1 MKTNENDKQHT
12 ATTVRWASNPSERK
26 HENYEQK
33 RRKTAGLRLQGDSP
47 ERLREISEDMKVSD
61 VRLWRQMFPEEGQA
75 EQAAEEAERKARA
88 QATVEKLR
96 AFILAEARGEA

>member
-1 MKTNENDKQHT
+1 
-12 ATTVRWASNPSERK
+12 
-26 HENYEQK
+26 
-33 RRKTAGLRLQGDSP
+33 
-47 ERLREISEDMKVSD
+47 MKVSD

-75 EQAAEEAERKARA
+75 EQAAEEAERRARA

>member
-26 HENYEQK
+26 HENYEQR

-47 ERLREISEDMKVSD
+47 ERLREITEDMKVND
-61 VRLWRQMFPEEGQA
+61 IRLWRQMFPEEAQA
-75 EQAAEEAERKARA
+75 EQAAEVAERRARV
-88 QATVEKLR
+88 QETVEKLR
-96 AFILAEARGEA
+96 AFNLDEARGKA